1 MKVLVLEHED
11 CGCGLDFVLRCVAA
25 GHKVRYFIQQEHNQ
39 AIGSGF
45 KGVEL
50 VKNWVTSA
58 KWADLIFCTGN
69 DKYIERL
76 EFFKKQGVPVFAPS
90 VQSARLEIDRQF
102 GMQFLEDNGIDC
114 PEFNTFKSLAEAE
127 AFQRKSSERYVFKT
141 LGSEEDKSLSY
152 VGKTP
157 ADMVARLQRWQRLG
171 MTLKGP
177 CMLQQFIPGMEFAV
191 SSWMGSSGF
200 VGLPNENFEHK
211 KLLSGNAGPN
221 CGEAGTVMKYAN
233 ESKLFDEVLRPIE
246 DALLELGHLG
256 DVDVNCIIDED
267 GKAWPLEFT
276 CRPGWPAF
284 NIMLATHKGD
294 PVEWM
299 VDAINGDDTT
309 DFSTA
314 IACGVVI
321 AQPDYPHSNMTKAE
335 TMDIPVYGVT
345 PKNRKFI
352 APQAIKMAKMPDMEG
367 DEIVEREIWAT
378 CGDYLA
384 VVTGTGRSVKQ
395 ATERAYTVIKD
406 IHVPDLMWR
415 DDIGEKLK
423 KEIPELQ
430 KFGFATEF
438 TYE

>member
-1 MKVLVLEHED
+1 
-11 CGCGLDFVLRCVAA
+11 
-25 GHKVRYFIQQEHNQ
+25 
-39 AIGSGF
+39 
-45 KGVEL
+45 
-50 VKNWVTSA
+50 
-58 KWADLIFCTGN
+58 
-69 DKYIERL
+69 
-76 EFFKKQGVPVFAPS
+76 
-90 VQSARLEIDRQF
+90 
-102 GMQFLEDNGIDC
+102 
-114 PEFNTFKSLAEAE
+114 
-127 AFQRKSSERYVFKT
+127 
-141 LGSEEDKSLSY
+141 
-152 VGKTP
+152 
-157 ADMVARLQRWQRLG
+157 
-171 MTLKGP
+171 
-177 CMLQQFIPGMEFAV
+177 
-191 SSWMGSSGF
+191 
-200 VGLPNENFEHK
+200 
-211 KLLSGNAGPN
+211 
-221 CGEAGTVMKYAN
+221 
-233 ESKLFDEVLRPIE
+233 
-246 DALLELGHLG
+246 
-256 DVDVNCIIDED
+256 
-267 GKAWPLEFT
+267 
-276 CRPGWPAF
+276 
-284 NIMLATHKGD
+284 MLATHKGD

-309 DFSTA
+309 NFSTA